1 MTSLAWIIRT
11 RNEEIIGYL
20 SKGVN
25 NHFERSRVKNN
36 EIYITG
42 PKITSRD
49 QELRKFERLRV
60 NLLSYIGK
68 KIGTRISLRE
78 IEVRVIESQL

>member
-1 MTSLAWIIRT
+1 
-11 RNEEIIGYL
+11 
-20 SKGVN
+20 
-25 NHFERSRVKNN
+25 VKNN

-49 QELRKFERLRV
+49 RELREIESSRV
-60 NLLSYIGK
+60 DLLSYIGK

-78 IEVRVIESQL
+78 IEVRVIESHL